1 MRKKDCKYPER
12 LGKVGGQAVME
23 GVMMRSQKKTAIAV
37 RRTDNGRISVRV
49 KDTKSIKD
57 KHRILRLPVIRGI
70 TNFIESLS
78 SSFGTL
84 TESTEMLGLDLE
96 TDESSSKFDKWLTE
110 KLGDKIMGVVTA
122 VGAVLGVALALVLFI
137 WLPAFI
143 AGFIP
148 STAPEGQLDL
158 LKCLADGVIKIIIF
172 VAYIY
177 FTSLIPDIKRVYMY
191 HGSEHKSIACYEA
204 GDELTVENVRK
215 HTRFHPRCGTSF
227 MFVILIISI
236 IVNSLILW
244 AVGAIF
250 PLAPINVSWFKAL
263 IKLVAL
269 PLVVGISYEY
279 IAYAGKHDNTFTH
292 IFSAPGLWMQRLTTR
307 EPDDSMIEVAI
318 TSLKSALPDVFPDFE
333 VPYEQDEDVTD
344 NAEAAADSE
353 EQTC

>member
-1 MRKKDCKYPER
+1 MQKKASVCHER

-37 RRTDNGRISVRV
+37 RRTEDGKIVVRL

-57 KHRILRLPVIRGI
+57 KHKILKLPIIRGI
-70 TNFIESLS
+70 VGFVESLV

-96 TDESSSKFDKWLTE
+96 TDENSSKFDKWLTE
-110 KLGDKIMGVVTA
+110 KLGDKVMTVVT
-122 VGAVLGVALALVLFI
+122 GIGMVLGVALALVLFI

-158 LKCLADGVIKIIIF
+158 LKCVADGFIKIAIF
-172 VAYIY
+172 IAYIY
-177 FTSLIPDIKRVYMY
+177 LTSLIPDIKRVYMY

-204 GDELTVENVRK
+204 GDELTVENVKK

-244 AVGAIF
+244 AVGALF
-250 PLAPINVSWFKAL
+250 PLAPINVAWFKAL
-263 IKLVAL
+263 IKIIAL
-269 PLVVGISYEY
+269 PIVVGISYEY
-279 IAYAGKHDNTFTH
+279 IMYAGKHDNTFTH
-292 IFSAPGLWMQRLTTR
+292 IFSAPGLWMQRITTR
-307 EPDDSMIEVAI
+307 EPDDDMIEVAI
-318 TSLKSALPDVFPDFE
+318 TSIKSALPEVFTDFDIPFE
-333 VPYEQDEDVTD
+333 IDEAQSEISDQ
-344 NAEAAADSE
+344 SE
-353 EQTC
+353 ETVC

>member
-1 MRKKDCKYPER
+1 MHKKECKYPER

-37 RRTDNGRISVRV
+37 RRTDNGRISVRL

-57 KHRILRLPVIRGI
+57 RHKLLRLPVVRGI
-70 TNFIESLS
+70 VNFIESLVT
-78 SSFGTL
+78 SFGTL

-96 TDESSSKFDKWLTE
+96 ADENSSKFDRWLTE
-110 KLGDKIMGVVTA
+110 KLGDKVMGVVTA
-122 VGAVLGVALALVLFI
+122 IGAVLGVALALVLFI

-158 LKCLADGVIKIIIF
+158 LKCLADGIIKIIIF
-172 VAYIY
+172 ISYIY
-177 FTSLIPDIKRVYMY
+177 LTSLIPDIKRVYMY

-250 PLAPINVSWFKAL
+250 PMAPINVAWFKAL

-269 PLVVGISYEY
+269 PVVVGISYEY
-279 IAYAGKHDNTFTH
+279 IAYAGKHENTFTR
-292 IFSAPGLWMQRLTTR
+292 IFSAPGLWMQRITTR
-307 EPDDSMIEVAI
+307 EPDDDMIEVAI
-318 TSLKSALPDVFPDFE
+318 TSLKSALPEVFPDFE
-333 VPYEQDEDVTD
+333 VPFETDEAEKQDGDG
-344 NAEAAADSE
+344 EAV
-353 EQTC
+353 C